1 MPAEKIENIYQQG
14 KINHFVGRII
24 LNLSRQDRNVLH
36 KNYKTFIFK
45 PPSKTHD
52 PEITYNVN
60 KALDEVANEHSAG
73 YYYANLLTQYAEVKS
88 VRELSKKTGIPVMSI
103 HQGIQ
108 RARIKIKQLLKKQ
121 QDNED

>member
-1 MPAEKIENIYQQG
+1 MPAARIEGIYQAG

-24 LNLSRQDRNVLH
+24 LNLSRQERNVLH
-36 KNYKTFIFK
+36 KNYKNFIFRPMTK
-45 PPSKTHD
+45 VHD

-60 KALDEVANEHSAG
+60 KALDEVANDNSAG
-73 YYYANLLTQYAEVKS
+73 YYYANLLSQYAEVKS

-108 RARIKIKQLLKKQ
+108 RARAKIKQLLKKQ
-121 QDNED
+121 QNED